1 MPSRVDLAVG
11 PVAPP
16 KDLPTTAGILSGCLS
31 LVALDSLLGSI
42 PASQNHLPE
51 KHKPVILIFLGP
63 GLL

>member
-1 MPSRVDLAVG
+1 MPSRVHLAVG

-16 KDLPTTAGILSGCLS
+16 KDLPAPAGILS
-31 LVALDSLLGSI
+31 LVALDSLLGPI

-51 KHKPVILIFLGP
+51 KLKPVILIFLGP